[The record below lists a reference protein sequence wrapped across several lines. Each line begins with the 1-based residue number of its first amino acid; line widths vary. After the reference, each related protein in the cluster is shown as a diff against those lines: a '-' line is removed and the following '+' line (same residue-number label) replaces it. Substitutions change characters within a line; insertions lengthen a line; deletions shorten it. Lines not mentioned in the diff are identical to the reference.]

1 MTTIAPVHWVQTEHP
16 RTAYIS
22 SDMPMEK
29 YSASFPLTPTV
40 QCSGVAGKVQPSS
53 REEGG
58 HAYIVADDG
67 LKWRVTWSTDDVT
80 CESCKE
86 LAAIYILKNHFR
98 SRQRSI
104 LR

>member
-1 MTTIAPVHWVQTEHP
+1 MTTITPMHWVQTEHP
-16 RTAYIS
+16 RSAYFS

-40 QCSGVAGKVQPSS
+40 QCSGVAGKVVPKGLHQV
-53 REEGG
+53 
-58 HAYIVADDG
+58 IVGDDG
-67 LKWRVTWSTDDVT
+67 LEWRVTWGTDDVT

-86 LAAIYILKNHFR
+86 LAAIYILKSHFR